1 MRRKPAAW
9 PSGGRGG
16 IPGKLIVVEGIDG
29 SGKSTQIHLLE
40 KWLRYNGLDVFL
52 TEWNSSDMVKEITSR
67 GKKKA
72 NLTPTTFSLLHATD
86 FADRYER
93 NILPLMRAGYHVLAD
108 RYIYTAYAR
117 DVTRGCSPSWVRKI
131 YGFALRPD
139 LAFYFRTPIDTAI
152 ERVLVG
158 RPRLK
163 YYEAGMDLNL
173 SRDPYES
180 YRIFQSRIIEQYES
194 MAARE
199 GFAVVD
205 ATLGIKEQQQS
216 MREAVKAMLPPR
228 ISRRAVMD
236 LPRDGYADAPA
247 APAPAASAVGG
258 GSGGAGGAAGSRAAG
273 MGGGGRGYA

>member
-1 MRRKPAAW
+1 MTAARGRRSPAVAA
-9 PSGGRGG
+9 
-16 IPGKLIVVEGIDG
+16 IPGRLIVVEGIDG
-29 SGKSTQIHLLE
+29 SGKSTQIRLLE

-52 TEWNSSDMVKEITSR
+52 TEWNSSALVKEITSR

-93 NILPLMRAGYHVLAD
+93 NILPLLRAGYHVLAD

-131 YGFALRPD
+131 YGFALKPD
-139 LAFYFRTPIDTAI
+139 LSFYFRTPIDIAV
-152 ERVLVG
+152 ERMLVG

-199 GFAVVD
+199 GFAVID
-205 ATLGIKEQQQS
+205 AARGIKEQQQT
-216 MREAVKAMLPPR
+216 MREAVRAILPPR

-236 LPRDGYADAPA
+236 LPRDGHVEGGA
-247 APAPAASAVGG
+247 AAGA
-258 GSGGAGGAAGSRAAG
+258 GAGGR
-273 MGGGGRGYA
+273 GGRGYA